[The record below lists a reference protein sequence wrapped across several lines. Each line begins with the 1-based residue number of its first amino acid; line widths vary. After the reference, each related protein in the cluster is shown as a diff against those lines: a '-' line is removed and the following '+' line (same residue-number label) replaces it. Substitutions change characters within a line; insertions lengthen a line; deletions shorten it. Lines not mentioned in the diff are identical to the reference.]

1 MNTAIVIDQYL
12 SAFNA
17 DKYKVQLSNRQTE
30 KAFWK
35 TYTADQ
41 LRKEIGFL
49 KARNAN
55 GFDVYCRPVGY
66 QYVLLDDLTIDSLQP
81 LVELKPCVLI
91 ETSPKNYQVW
101 LILADAPTDRDTAKE
116 ICKLL
121 AARFNADPGSAEPD
135 HVGRLPG
142 FTNRKE
148 KHRLPSGLYP
158 YVYLQRYEYRL
169 SSFSTPEGGASAVN
183 DPEATPYVRTAHSS
197 GRSLSEQDFGRS
209 CWFVRQGRDD
219 AYIIDYL
226 RRNSPALLARK
237 GHRHIETYLTMTVEK
252 ARKAVGIHQTDQ

>member
-1 MNTAIVIDQYL
+1 MKTAIVIDQYL

-17 DKYKVQLSNRQTE
+17 DKYKVQLSNRQTG

-41 LRKEIGFL
+41 LRQEIGFL
-49 KARNAN
+49 RGRNAT

-66 QYVLLDDLTIDSLQP
+66 QYVLLDDLTIDSLQA

-91 ETSPKNYQVW
+91 ETSPKNYQAW
-101 LILADAPTDRDTAKE
+101 LILADPPTDRDTAKG

-121 AARFNADPGSAEPD
+121 AAQFNADPGSAEPD

-148 KHRLPSGLYP
+148 KHRLPTGLYP
-158 YVYLQRYEYRL
+158 YVYLQRHEYRL
-169 SSFSTPEGGASAVN
+169 STFSTPEGGASALN
-183 DPEATPYVRTAHSS
+183 DPSATPYVRSAAGS
-197 GRSLSEQDFGRS
+197 GNSLSEQDFGRA

-219 AYIIDYL
+219 AYIIEYL
-226 RRNSPALLARK
+226 RKNSPNLLDRK
-237 GHRHIETYLTMTVEK
+237 GNRHILTYLKMTVEK
-252 ARKAVGIHQTDQ
+252 ARNAVSTN